1 MTKKILCGGSPLPE
15 HLDAEDCEFFF
26 GPITHGSFAT
36 VVDPDATP
44 PDTPVPDIQ
53 RIADAGVRTL
63 FLVGER
69 DTVAPPTVTKALQAK
84 MTGSTLVTFDESG
97 HSPYWEIPDQ
107 FNRVVLE
114 FLRG

>member
-1 MTKKILCGGSPLPE
+1 
-15 HLDAEDCEFFF
+15 
-26 GPITHGSFAT
+26 
-36 VVDPDATP
+36 
-44 PDTPVPDIQ
+44 VPDIQ

-107 FNRVVLE
+107 FNRVVLD

>member
-1 MTKKILCGGSPLPE
+1 
-15 HLDAEDCEFFF
+15 
-26 GPITHGSFAT
+26 
-36 VVDPDATP
+36 
-44 PDTPVPDIQ
+44 
-53 RIADAGVRTL
+53 
-63 FLVGER
+63 VGER

-107 FNRVVLE
+107 FNRVVLD